1 MNNMNNTSRM
11 NNRNEASVRNIDYTQ
26 CDKAL
31 RDGYNIWKEILEGH
45 SKKLD
50 AGVIVGN
57 IKNPNLIQEPKV
69 KADIAQQLGSILDAE
84 IIKNQRQHDFDAFD
98 CYNAL
103 SKEQLTPES
112 SVNKPQGI
120 APSATK
126 ESPQGIKYDKA
137 KAMYSLIPP
146 RALHE
151 VARNLTAGADK
162 YPLDNW
168 KKVQGARRR
177 YYDAL
182 QRHLYAHNIGEIYDK
197 ESTQENILHLS
208 AVVVNAMFLLEFM
221 LDPDLADKGF
231 DKLD

>member
-1 MNNMNNTSRM
+1 MNNTSRM
-11 NNRNEASVRNIDYTQ
+11 NNRNAASIRGSQ
-26 CDKAL
+26 SL
-31 RDGYNIWKEILEGH
+31 
-45 SKKLD
+45 
-50 AGVIVGN
+50 
-57 IKNPNLIQEPKV
+57 
-69 KADIAQQLGSILDAE
+69 AQYLGSILDAE
-84 IIKNQRQHDFDAFD
+84 IAKNQKQHDFDNEIARTAKAKEPKELYAD
-98 CYNAL
+98 ALQWYNDL
-103 SKEQLTPES
+103 PKEQLTPEGY
-112 SVNKPQGI
+112 VNKPQGI

-182 QRHLYAHNIGEIYDK
+182 QRHLYAHSIGEIYDK